1 MEKEQLQ
8 QLIENNKDD
17 LFSEIKEEISDESVT
32 DIEWD
37 GYNLWITQLGS
48 SECIFRL
55 YVGKSRYL
63 GAGGCL

>member
-37 GYNLWITQLGS
+37 GYK
-48 SECIFRL
+48 RL
-55 YVGKSRYL
+55 LYCYERIK
-63 GAGGCL
+63 